1 MTDGPRRIGGFGRLV
16 RLTLKE
22 EREILRDKRTL
33 VTLVVMPL
41 LLYPLLGLA
50 VQQFLVAGAKK
61 QAPPTLRIG
70 LESKQDAIDLESLFK
85 AYDDWR
91 RNAPQAA
98 RSWRDRSAGPEPSFA
113 YQVLPREALDLMLK
127 DAGIDVIVQ
136 FARRR
141 ASAPDFSQPIAID
154 LKATVIEGRQYGR
167 QALEELERRARFMS
181 RELLRG
187 RLQFFKAEQR
197 PEPLR
202 MDVERLPSPDPP
214 ETVPL
219 AVVVP
224 LILIMMTV
232 TGAVYPAIDLTAG
245 ERERGTLEVLM
256 AAPVPRMSLLFAK
269 YVAVVTVALLTALVN
284 LIAMSL
290 TLWLGDLGPMLFS
303 AGQIGP
309 KSIAQ
314 ALAALVLFAAF
325 FSAVLLALCSFA
337 RSFKEAQSYLIPLM
351 LASLAPGIVSLLPNV
366 ELDAATATVPLLNMV
381 LLARDLFRNQAEPA
395 LVTLALLS
403 TITYAMLALAMAA
416 RLFGSEG
423 VLYNSP
429 WIGAWRRSPKWKDSA
444 GPAGALLAIALAVP
458 ALLFLKG
465 AVRKIVGPDLVPA
478 LSGNGLVL
486 FVVFVGIPLFACWA
500 GRIRRAKAFGL
511 ARPPVFGLMGATALG
526 GSLWYFALAA
536 ARSLQNMDWIRNS
549 PEIADKIAALAR
561 ELTALP
567 LPQRLLL
574 LAAAPA
580 IAEEIFFRGF
590 VLRGLLVKGKA
601 TAILVSGIV
610 FGLFHAL
617 AIEGIT
623 LERVPSSTALGI
635 VLGWLAVRTGSILPG
650 MLLHFLHNAIGATAL
665 GIPEKFAKW
674 TEWNATNAGAF
685 GLIAATGFALVWL
698 GGVRVSA
705 MTSEEASPRV

>member
-1 MTDGPRRIGGFGRLV
+1 RV
-16 RLTLKE
+16 
-22 EREILRDKRTL
+22 
-33 VTLVVMPL
+33 
-41 LLYPLLGLA
+41 
-50 VQQFLVAGAKK
+50 
-61 QAPPTLRIG
+61 
-70 LESKQDAIDLESLFK
+70 
-85 AYDDWR
+85 
-91 RNAPQAA
+91 
-98 RSWRDRSAGPEPSFA
+98 
-113 YQVLPREALDLMLK
+113 
-127 DAGIDVIVQ
+127 
-136 FARRR
+136 
-141 ASAPDFSQPIAID
+141 
-154 LKATVIEGRQYGR
+154 
-167 QALEELERRARFMS
+167 RFMS
-181 RELLRG
+181 AELLRG
-187 RLQFFKAEQR
+187 RLAFLKAEQR
-197 PEPLR
+197 AEPLR
-202 MDVERLPSPDPP
+202 MSVETLPSSDPP

-284 LIAMSL
+284 LVAMSL

-309 KSIAQ
+309 KAIAQ

-381 LLARDLFRNQAEPA
+381 LLARDLFRNQADPA
-395 LVTLALLS
+395 LVFLALVS
-403 TITYAMLALAMAA
+403 TITYAMLALATAA

-429 WIGAWRRSPKWKDSA
+429 WVGAWRRSTKWKDSA
-444 GPAGALLAIALAVP
+444 GPAGALLAIAIAVP

-465 AVRKIVGPDLVPA
+465 AVRKVVGPDLVPA

-486 FVVFVGIPLFACWA
+486 FVVFVGLPLFACWA
-500 GRIRRAKAFGL
+500 GRIRRAQAFGL
-511 ARPPVFGLMGATALG
+511 TRPPLLGLAGAAALG

-536 ARSLQNMDWIRNS
+536 VKPFQNVEWLKNS
-549 PEIADKIAALAR
+549 PELVARLEALAR
-561 ELTALP
+561 ELAGLP
-567 LPQRLLL
+567 LAQRLVL
-574 LAAAPA
+574 LALAPA

-590 VLRGLLVKGKA
+590 VLRGLLAKGKG
-601 TAILVSGIV
+601 TAILISGIA

-617 AIEGIT
+617 AVEGFW
-623 LERVPSSTALGI
+623 LERVPTSAALGL

-650 MLLHFLHNAIGATAL
+650 ILLHLLHNAVSVQVLVNPDVL
-665 GIPEKFAKW
+665 GKW
-674 TEWNATNAGAF
+674 TEWNATNAAAF
-685 GLIAATGFALVWL
+685 GAIATAGFGLAWL
-698 GGVRVSA
+698 AGGREAPAAVPPRESA
-705 MTSEEASPRV
+705 NA